1 MVNGCDVDC
10 TGLEA
15 VFRDG
20 SQAPGCRA
28 LAAGVYLRQGS
39 CECAVPSP
47 QSVGD
52 LSPRA
57 DHVLLWVAEWPLG
70 GPGQ

>member
-1 MVNGCDVDC
+1 MANGCDVDC

-28 LAAGVYLRQGS
+28 LPACVDLRQGS
-39 CECAVPSP
+39 SQCAVPSP
-47 QSVGD
+47 QSVRD
-52 LSPRA
+52 LNPRA
-57 DHVLLWVAEWPLG
+57 DHVLLWVAE
-70 GPGQ
+70 